1 MMISD
6 NKRNIESAAEA
17 FSGTDT
23 STVPPEPSS
32 TTTSDDSR
40 FIMLLMQQLRHIRS
54 AAVVAER
61 ICADYDKFGS
71 NIVEDDVSKCIGA
84 QSPRVPNVPA
94 VGGFFLPLGP
104 GKQLKHPDMDN
115 NIRPETPA
123 GSPRLL
129 TQSPE
134 PVLPPQVTVVDV
146 ISDSESAPGFGQVSV
161 ARMSCMTTDFLKKEM
176 VTTEAEPEPKGAW
189 QMRAGAMV
197 KSYPFDCFFMV
208 MVVCNSVFIAVQV
221 DFQTRYPKA
230 PTQLDQYIVS
240 VLFGVIFTVELV
252 ARIISEGGRF
262 CFGSPNM
269 AWHWFDSFFVGM
281 SWMEAVVGAIAISR
295 PEAELLDHN
304 LSSARIFRMVR
315 MSRLLRVIRMAR
327 AIRIVTSLKTLV
339 LSIAYTMKVAGGAL
353 VLLFMNITVFAL
365 LLTSAVAEY
374 KASLP
379 AGAMVDADLDAFWG
393 RLHVSM
399 LTLFEIS
406 ANGLDSHAAL
416 SPLFQ
421 VGGFWVFMFLV
432 YVIGTVFC
440 MLNVITGLFCE
451 CSIQAARK
459 CQDVAIEEILA
470 NRDDYVR
477 DARKLFSTFDKDES
491 GLVAAEDLMMGVLN
505 PRSAA
510 FFEFLDVRVCD
521 AYELVRLASEG
532 GSTKF
537 EFDDFVEA
545 LLRLKGSARA
555 IDIER
560 VMREQQSTRD
570 TIMGALQSLGAIVE
584 GNTES
589 TRNAIVVRT
598 EMQGLTS

>member
-421 VGGFWVFMFLV
+421 
-432 YVIGTVFC
+432 
-440 MLNVITGLFCE
+440 
-451 CSIQAARK
+451 AARK